1 MRRASI
7 GRFRAFLV
15 LLSTVALVATLPSVN
30 AAGILVGQVIG
41 DDINSNEIP
50 LGGAKV
56 AVYANG
62 TLVLSMVAAWDG
74 TYSIFLPP
82 GVYVV
87 TVERPGFNAQSR
99 VVRITDGRLTRLN
112 FHLQRAPD
120 ITGNTFDF
128 GLSSGGP
135 IMVLTGELGWTAI
148 QVALRSGSPQNVSL
162 SVSGLPSG
170 ASASLSPSVDSP
182 SFTSICIITT
192 SFATPVGSYVVTV
205 SGVGGGLTGST
216 SFTLTISPRAHSPD
230 IS

>member
-1 MRRASI
+1 MSRASI

-15 LLSTVALVATLPSVN
+15 LLSTVALVATLPGAN

-41 DDINSNEIP
+41 EDINSNPIA

-56 AVYANG
+56 AVYANA
-62 TLVLSMVAAWDG
+62 TLVISMVAAWDG

-99 VVRITDGRLTRLN
+99 VVRIIDNRSTRQV
-112 FHLQRAPD
+112 FYLQRAPD

-128 GLSSGGP
+128 VLSSGDP
-135 IMVLTGELGWTAI
+135 IMVLAGESGWTAI
-148 QVALRSGSPQNVSL
+148 QMTLRSGSPQNVSL

-170 ASASLSPSVDSP
+170 ASASLSPPVASP

-192 SFATPVGSYVVTV
+192 SFASPVGSYVVTV
-205 SGVGGGLTGST
+205 SGVGGGLTSST
-216 SFTLTISPRAHSPD
+216 SFTLTISLRSHSPD

>member
-1 MRRASI
+1 MRKASI

-41 DDINSNEIP
+41 TDINDKSIP

-56 AVYANG
+56 MAYANG
-62 TLVLSMVAAWDG
+62 TLILSMVVTWDG

-87 TVERPGFNAQSR
+87 TVERPGFDSQSR
-99 VVRITDGRLTRLN
+99 VVRIIDERSTRLN
-112 FHLQRAPD
+112 FYLKRAPD
-120 ITGNTFDF
+120 ITGNTFGF
-128 GLSSGGP
+128 GLSNTGP
-135 IMVLTGELGWTAI
+135 IIVLAGESGWTTI
-148 QVALRSGSPQNVSL
+148 QVTLRSGSPQNVSL

-182 SFTSICIITT
+182 SFTSVCIITA

-216 SFTLTISPRAHSPD
+216 SFTLTTSLRAHSPD